1 MIHGWLLIDKELYLS
16 SAKVVAKVKNI
27 LAAKKV
33 GHAGTLDPL
42 ASGLMLIALGE
53 ATKLSAFA
61 LNYDKEYEFTI
72 KFGSSTTTDDAEGEV
87 LHQSDFLPSYAEIL
101 DALQYF
107 SGNIKQAPPI
117 YSAIHVAGKRA
128 YALARENKISE
139 LPQREVYIKE
149 ITLKD
154 YASGEATLT
163 VNCSKGTYVRAL
175 ARDISLKLGTFG
187 HVIKLRRTR
196 IGKFLLSDAISLD
209 KLKDLV
215 HNAQILKANRNT
227 DLFLNAQS
235 AQAVEK
241 YLSTRI
247 HDKNKNSIF
256 INDEYSK
263 LLSVNIVLDDIPVL
277 EITQA
282 QKIDLTYGRAI
293 AANFESEQLEL
304 IQAIDDKGKLVSLGK
319 YYNKQFK
326 PIRIFNY

>member
-1 MIHGWLLIDKELYLS
+1 MMHGWLLIDKELHLS

-27 LAAKKV
+27 LAAKKA

-53 ATKLSAFA
+53 ATKLSSFA

-72 KFGSSTTTDDAEGEV
+72 KFGSSTTTDDMEGEIV
-87 LHQSDFLPSYAEIL
+87 QQSDFLPSHQEVL
-101 DALQYF
+101 EVLKYF
-107 SGNIKQAPPI
+107 IGNIKQAPPI

-128 YALARENKISE
+128 YELARENKITQ
-139 LPQREVYIKE
+139 LPAREVNVRSLH
-149 ITLKD
+149 LKH
-154 YASGEATLT
+154 YALDEATLI

-187 HVIKLRRTR
+187 HVSKLRRTR

-215 HNAQILKANRNT
+215 HNAQ
-227 DLFLNAQS
+227 
-235 AQAVEK
+235 
-241 YLSTRI
+241 
-247 HDKNKNSIF
+247 
-256 INDEYSK
+256 SK

-277 EITQA
+277 DITQA
-282 QKIDLTYGRAI
+282 QKIDLNYGRAI
-293 AANFESEQLEL
+293 AANFQSEHLEL

>member
-27 LAAKKV
+27 LGAKKV

-87 LHQSDFLPSYAEIL
+87 LQQSDFIPSYAEIS
-101 DALQYF
+101 DVLQYF
-107 SGNIKQAPPI
+107 IGNIKQAPPI

-139 LPQREVYIKE
+139 LPQREVYIDE

-154 YASGEATLT
+154 YAPGEATLT

-215 HNAQILKANRNT
+215 HNAQ
-227 DLFLNAQS
+227 
-235 AQAVEK
+235 
-241 YLSTRI
+241 
-247 HDKNKNSIF
+247 
-256 INDEYSK
+256 SK

-293 AANFESEQLEL
+293 AANFESEHLEL